1 MNQKDSQSQVTTRSP
16 ERPSRRTRPTP
27 SFPGS
32 PERGPAGGPRAL
44 PELPHGGRVLTE
56 GALGLR
62 ATALTPAPSVR
73 TAPSGSSS
81 VYETIIGE
89 HDTAGGA
96 RLPGGRVTVLGKQQV
111 AGTRLGG
118 DAGADSRGSLAVSV
132 RASLRDTA
140 GSCLQLLASNLHQG
154 PVAMRCHSLAR
165 PWTRPLPHRQVGSL
179 SRPGNGPPQPGRTK
193 ALELLAQAAS
203 ER

>member
-1 MNQKDSQSQVTTRSP
+1 MNPDSQSQVTTRSP
-16 ERPSRRTRPTP
+16 ERLSRRTRPTP

-62 ATALTPAPSVR
+62 ATALTPASSVR

-89 HDTAGGA
+89 HDTLEGHGC
-96 RLPGGRVTVLGKQQV
+96 
-111 AGTRLGG
+111 
-118 DAGADSRGSLAVSV
+118 RG
-132 RASLRDTA
+132 A
-140 GSCLQLLASNLHQG
+140 GSQCWAN
-154 PVAMRCHSLAR
+154 
-165 PWTRPLPHRQVGSL
+165 
-179 SRPGNGPPQPGRTK
+179 SRSPGLG
-193 ALELLAQAAS
+193 
-203 ER
+203 